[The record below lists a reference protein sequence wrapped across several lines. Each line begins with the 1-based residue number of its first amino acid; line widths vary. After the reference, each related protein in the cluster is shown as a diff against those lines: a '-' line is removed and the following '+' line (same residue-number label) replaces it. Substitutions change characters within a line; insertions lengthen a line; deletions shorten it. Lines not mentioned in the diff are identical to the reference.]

1 VSATHVISTAGHVDH
16 GKSTLVRALTGTDPD
31 RFAEEKERGLTID
44 LGFAATKLPSGRT
57 ISLVDVPGHIRF
69 LKNMLAG
76 VGAVDACLFVVAAPE
91 GWMPQSEEHL
101 RILEL
106 LGTGGGVIALTQIDL
121 VDKDTQA
128 LARMDIE
135 EHTAGT
141 FLQDAPIVGV
151 DSISGNG
158 IADLLAA
165 LDVLVDTTP
174 QAADNKRPRL
184 WIDRAFAA
192 KGAGTVVTGTLTGGR
207 VRVDDEMIIDPQRD
221 AVRIRGIQNL
231 HENRTK
237 IGPGNRVAL
246 NLSGVAH
253 HDVQRGNALTVDT
266 QWHRTSVFDAS
277 LRVLDSL
284 DHPVSRRG
292 AHVVYLG
299 AGEHAVVMRVLGP
312 NALQPGDT
320 GFVRIRL
327 PRQLPL
333 LPGDR
338 FILRESGRS
347 ETIGGGEVLDVDPQ
361 TKASVAAPDKTADR
375 VIRERGWVDAEEL
388 MLLTGEKRTA
398 TIDRWVVDPDVLDE
412 TEASIRQ
419 QLADAG
425 PLGLELAQLSD
436 QHRALA
442 QSLSDTTVDAGRL
455 READAVDTL
464 VDHDFLSELKAA
476 PFRPPAPTADQ
487 RGEVREMVRR
497 GLVIE
502 ADGLFFSSNAVDR
515 AIREVGQ
522 MLQAKPDGVTVA
534 EIREHLGTSRKF
546 ALPLLAHM
554 DTNGITRRREDVRI
568 AGPRM
573 PDLT

>member
-1 VSATHVISTAGHVDH
+1 MSATHVISTAGHVDH

-106 LGTGGGVIALTQIDL
+106 LGTGHGVIALTQIDL
-121 VDKDTQA
+121 VDEDTQA

-135 EHTAGT
+135 EHVAGT
-141 FLQDAPIVGV
+141 FLEDAPIIGV

-158 IADLLAA
+158 IPDLLAA

-207 VRVDDEMIIDPQRD
+207 VRVDDELVLDPTRES
-221 AVRIRGIQNL
+221 VRIRAIQNL
-231 HENRTK
+231 HESRTK

-246 NLSGVAH
+246 NISGVAH
-253 HDVQRGNALTVDT
+253 HDVQRGNVLTVDE
-266 QWHRTSVFDAS
+266 QWHRTAVFDAS

-299 AGEHAVVMRVLGP
+299 AGEHPVVMRVLGP

-327 PRQLPL
+327 PHHLPL

-347 ETIGGGEVLDVDPQ
+347 ETIGGGEVLDIDPQ
-361 TKASVAAPDKTADR
+361 TKASLAAPDKSADR
-375 VIRERGWVDAEEL
+375 VIRERGWVDAGEL
-388 MLLTGEKRTA
+388 LLLTGEKRTA
-398 TIDRWVVDPDVLDE
+398 TIDRWVVDPDVLDA
-412 TEASIRQ
+412 TEAQLRQ

-442 QSLSDTTVDAGRL
+442 QSLADTTVDAGRL
-455 READAVDTL
+455 RAADAVDTL
-464 VDHDFLSELKAA
+464 ADHDFLSELDAA
-476 PFRPPAPTADQ
+476 PFNPPAPTADQ

-502 ADGLFFSSNAVDR
+502 AEGLFFSANAVER
-515 AIREVGQ
+515 ATREVGR
-522 MLQAKPDGVTVA
+522 MLAEKPDGVTVA

-546 ALPLLAHM
+546 ALPLLGWM

-573 PDLT
+573 PDLS